1 MRIPDLLAIR
11 GRTLRSKLTFASA
24 AASSAALLVAGLLFL
39 GYMARDSQDEEQ
51 QELKLA
57 IRVFAR
63 ELGVPTANKDQE
75 QAQRILAGLESDTM
89 VVAAGLYD
97 GNGALFASYV
107 RPGERSPL
115 PERLNPA
122 LLTPAADGLSLIE
135 PVKRGGEHLGW
146 LFMASDHIEI
156 DQRRLHSAFAIA
168 GTCLL
173 GALLAALVA
182 RGLVGP
188 VVQPILELDA
198 LTRRVRENKNYAE
211 RAQVRSQ
218 DEVGTLA
225 DSVNQLLARIE
236 RDRDL
241 VLEGE
246 RLEQEVLK
254 REKLNVLLKIERDRA
269 EAAAEAKAQFLANMS
284 HEIRTPMNGI
294 VGMLEL
300 LMQTELSED
309 QVRLAHT
316 AVTSAELLHEIIDD
330 ILDFSK
336 IEAGGLEI
344 QREPVELRAL
354 VEEVVA
360 QRAVQLRDKPVELI
374 GDVTAGVPEQVMG
387 DRLRLV
393 QVLNNLVGNAAKF
406 TLEGEI
412 ALRALVAGD
421 SQSRRG
427 LRLRFE
433 IVDTGIG
440 IEPSMISRIFE
451 SFQQADGSTTR
462 RFGGTGLGL
471 AISRRLVELMRGQ
484 IGVDS
489 TPGRGSTFWF
499 EVPLEATSAKPRTP
513 RGPLPELVGR
523 SVLIV
528 DDNATNREVLERHAR
543 GWGMRPTVVPGGEEA
558 LALLRH
564 SELFD
569 LALVD
574 FDMPVHNGVQLARKI
589 RADARCSQLPL
600 VLLSS
605 SHFGTSAEIEDIGF
619 AAVLTKPVRAADLRG
634 ALRSVFAKEEQG
646 VAAAAPARVRRP
658 TEKLALFVLLAEDNP
673 VNRAVALGALAH
685 LGCRA
690 DVVGNGQEVLDAIER
705 GTAYDL
711 ILMDCQM
718 PVLSGFDATRELRRR
733 GYTRPIVALTAN
745 ALEGD
750 EQRCRAAG
758 MDAYLSKPFKLD
770 GLRAVLE
777 SLEVPAP

>member
-1 MRIPDLLAIR
+1 MRIPGLVALRDWS
-11 GRTLRSKLTFASA
+11 LRSKLTLASA
-24 AASSAALLVAGLLFL
+24 ASSSAALLVAGMLFL
-39 GYMARDSQDEEQ
+39 YFVAADARHDEREDL
-51 QELKLA
+51 ELNASVLA
-57 IRVFAR
+57 HNAGEGLGHGHTDEVAR
-63 ELGVPTANKDQE
+63 
-75 QAQRILAGLESDTM
+75 IIAGLEADRM
-89 VVAAGLYD
+89 VVRAALYD
-97 GNGALFASYV
+97 ANGVLFASYV
-107 RPGERSPL
+107 RQGTQAPEVRMDPAVLTPSADGMHLLEPVEHDGERVGWL
-115 PERLNPA
+115 Y
-122 LLTPAADGLSLIE
+122 IE
-135 PVKRGGEHLGW
+135 SDHSQIDERGGRAAL
-146 LFMASDHIEI
+146 
-156 DQRRLHSAFAIA
+156 AIA
-168 GTCLL
+168 LTCVL

-188 VVQPILELDA
+188 VVQPILELEA
-198 LTRRVRENKNYAE
+198 LARRVRENKNFAE
-211 RAQVRSQ
+211 RADVRSK
-218 DEVGTLA
+218 DEVGALA
-225 DSVNQLLARIE
+225 ASVNQMLARIE

-300 LMQTELSED
+300 LMQTELSDE
-309 QVRLAHT
+309 QVRLAQT
-316 AVTSAELLHEIIDD
+316 ASTSAELLHEIIDD

-344 QREPVELRAL
+344 QREPVEIRPL

-360 QRAVQLRDKPVELI
+360 QRAVALREKPVELI
-374 GDVTAGVPEQVMG
+374 ADVTTDVPEFVVG

-393 QVLNNLVGNAAKF
+393 QVLNNLVSNAAKF

-412 ALRALVAGD
+412 LLRVLVAGD
-421 SQSRRG
+421 SESRRG
-427 LRLRFE
+427 LRMRFE
-433 IVDTGIG
+433 VLDTGIG
-440 IEPSMISRIFE
+440 IEASMLDKIFE
-451 SFQQADGSTTR
+451 SFRQADGSTTR

-471 AISRRLVELMRGQ
+471 AISRRLVELMRGE
-484 IGVDS
+484 IGVQS
-489 TPGRGSTFWF
+489 KPGVGSTFWV
-499 EVPLEATSAKPRTP
+499 EVPLEATQAKPRTS

-523 SVLIV
+523 SVLII

-543 GWGMRPTVVPGGEEA
+543 GWGMKPTTVAGAEEA
-558 LALLRH
+558 LTLLRH
-564 SELFD
+564 SEPFD

-574 FDMPVHNGVQLARKI
+574 FDMPVLTGVELARRI
-589 RADARCSQLPL
+589 RADAACAQLPL

-605 SHFGTSAEIEDIGF
+605 SHFGGRSELEDVDF

-634 ALRSVFAKEEQG
+634 ALRGVFAKAVEG
-646 VAAAAPARVRRP
+646 AAAAPAARARGAGS
-658 TEKLALFVLLAEDNP
+658 KLGLFVLLAEDNP

-690 DVVGNGQEVLDAIER
+690 EVVGNGQEVLEAVER
-705 GTAYDL
+705 NAAYDL
-711 ILMDCQM
+711 VLMDCQM
-718 PVLSGFDATRELRRR
+718 PILSGFDATRELRRR
-733 GYTRPIVALTAN
+733 GFRKPIVALTAN

-750 EQRCRAAG
+750 EERCREAG

-777 SLEVPAP
+777 SLEVPAT